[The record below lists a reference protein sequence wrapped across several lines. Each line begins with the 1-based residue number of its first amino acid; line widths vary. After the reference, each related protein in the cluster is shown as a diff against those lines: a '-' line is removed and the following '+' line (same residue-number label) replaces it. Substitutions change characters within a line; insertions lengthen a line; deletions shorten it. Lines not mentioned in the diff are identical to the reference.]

1 MIEEKKGLHEVDG
14 LQSSGIHVGL
24 KTSKNEKDLGLLY
37 FSEPVT
43 VAGVFTQNAVK
54 AWPVQDSQLKLKKQ
68 DHFQAIIVNSGNAN
82 ACNGSQGQSAL
93 ENVVGALSNQL
104 DIPSESILMASTG
117 IIGAPLDDQK
127 IIGGLNSLV
136 DSLQE
141 ESSSNF
147 SEAILTTDTIEKQTT
162 VSIEIDGESYSFT
175 GAAKGS
181 GMIHPRLGT
190 MLAFIM
196 TDINLSQA
204 QLSDIL
210 QDSVKES
217 FNRVSVDGDT
227 STNDTVLLCSTKK
240 KELDLTIEKMNLIHS
255 AIKKVCQNLAQMIIE
270 DGEGATKFITVQ
282 VEGAASLV
290 DADQVAQTISQS
302 PLVKTAMFG
311 EDPNFGRILAAVG
324 YSGINQLNPNSID
337 IYFFSTKGEVQV
349 CRDGQACSH
358 DNSQAE
364 HILTDTDLTI
374 KVNLNMGQYKS
385 WVWTSDLT
393 YDYVKINAEY
403 ET

>member
-1 MIEEKKGLHEVDG
+1 MNENEKGLHEVSG

-24 KTSKNEKDLGLLY
+24 KTLTNKNDLGLLY

-43 VAGVFTQNAVK
+43 VAGAFTQNAVK
-54 AWPVQDSQLKLKKQ
+54 AWPVQDSQLKLKNQ

-82 ACNGSQGQSAL
+82 ACNGPQGQSAL
-93 ENVVGALSNQL
+93 ENVIDALSNQL
-104 DIPSESILMASTG
+104 AIPSESILMASTG

-127 IIGGLNSLV
+127 IIGGLESLV

-141 ESSSNF
+141 ETSSGF
-147 SEAILTTDTIEKQTT
+147 SEAILTTDTVEKQTT
-162 VSIEIDGESYSFT
+162 VSIEIDGESYHFT
-175 GAAKGS
+175 GVAKGS

-190 MLAFIM
+190 MLAFVM
-196 TDINLSQA
+196 TDISLSQA
-204 QLSDIL
+204 QLHDIL

-217 FNRVSVDGDT
+217 FNKASVDGDT

-240 KELDLTIEKMNLIHS
+240 KELDLDLEKINLISS
-255 AIKKVCQNLAQMIIE
+255 AIKKVCQNLAQMIIS
-270 DGEGATKFITVQ
+270 DGEGATKFITVH
-282 VEGAASLV
+282 VEGGASLS
-290 DADQVAQTISQS
+290 DADQVAQAISQS

-311 EDPNFGRILAAVG
+311 EDPNFGRVLAAVG
-324 YSGINQLNPNSID
+324 YSGVSQLDPNSID
-337 IYFFSTKGEVQV
+337 IYFSSSKGEVQV
-349 CRDGQACSH
+349 CENGQTCPH
-358 DNSQAE
+358 EKDQAE
-364 HILTDTDLTI
+364 HVLTDRDLTI
-374 KVNLNMGQYKS
+374 KVDLKMGPHSS

>member
-1 MIEEKKGLHEVDG
+1 MNENEKGLHEVSG

-24 KTSKNEKDLGLLY
+24 KTLTNKNDLGLLY

-43 VAGVFTQNAVK
+43 VAGAFTQNAVK
-54 AWPVQDSQLKLKKQ
+54 AWPVQDSQLKLKNQ

-82 ACNGSQGQSAL
+82 ACNGPQGQSAL
-93 ENVVGALSNQL
+93 ENVIDALSNQL
-104 DIPSESILMASTG
+104 AIPSESILMASTG

-127 IIGGLNSLV
+127 IIGGLESLV

-141 ESSSNF
+141 ETSSGF
-147 SEAILTTDTIEKQTT
+147 SEAILTTDTVEKQTT
-162 VSIEIDGESYSFT
+162 VSIEIDGESYHFT
-175 GAAKGS
+175 GVAKGS

-190 MLAFIM
+190 MLAFVM
-196 TDINLSQA
+196 TDISLSQA
-204 QLSDIL
+204 QLHDIL

-217 FNRVSVDGDT
+217 FNKASVDGDT

-240 KELDLTIEKMNLIHS
+240 KELDLDLEKINLISS
-255 AIKKVCQNLAQMIIE
+255 AIKKVCQNLAQMIIS
-270 DGEGATKFITVQ
+270 DGEGATKFITVH
-282 VEGAASLV
+282 VEGGASLS
-290 DADQVAQTISQS
+290 DADQVAQAISQS

-311 EDPNFGRILAAVG
+311 EDPNFGRVLAAVG
-324 YSGINQLNPNSID
+324 YSGVSQLDPNSID
-337 IYFFSTKGEVQV
+337 IYFSSSKGEVQV
-349 CRDGQACSH
+349 CKNGQTCPHEKA
-358 DNSQAE
+358 QAE
-364 HILTDTDLTI
+364 HVLTDRDLTI
-374 KVNLNMGQYKS
+374 KVDLKMGPHSS